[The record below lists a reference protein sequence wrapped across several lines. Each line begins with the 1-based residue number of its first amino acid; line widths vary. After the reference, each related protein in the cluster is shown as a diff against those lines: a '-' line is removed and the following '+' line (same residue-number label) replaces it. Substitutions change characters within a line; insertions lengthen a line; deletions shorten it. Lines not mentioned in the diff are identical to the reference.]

1 MKKITRVLFCIIT
14 IFIFSS
20 IYAADNDQIEESLQ
34 VDNYLE
40 VFEDYI
46 SDNDIDEIDVRKIYE
61 DLISGNGVKYENIID
76 AIVGNATK
84 QVLSTLKS
92 VVSIFIIII
101 ILAILSSIQ
110 LQNDSDVNK
119 ITKLVVF
126 IAVCSILLANYL
138 EIVAMFKNIVN
149 TIGYIM
155 QVVSTFLLGILVA
168 TGKISTTGI
177 VEPMLLFISNAI
189 CFLTEYIS
197 IPFFTISIAVNI
209 VSKISENIRMT
220 NLSNMFRKVSLYA
233 FTAMIGV
240 FLLVLSM
247 ETTVTKSMDGIYFK
261 TAQSVVSNAVPVVG
275 GFLSDSLNTV
285 LGATELIGKVGGI
298 VSLIILVVIV
308 SIPVIK
314 ILSVIVLYNILIAL
328 SEPVNED
335 KNIEELLR
343 GFSNVYKDMLG
354 IVVGV
359 MILFIMSTGIIM
371 NMLSVVSG

>member
-1 MKKITRVLFCIIT
+1 MKKIRRVLFCIIT

-298 VSLIILVVIV
+298 VSLIISIVIV

>member
-1 MKKITRVLFCIIT
+1 MKKIRRVLFCIIT

-34 VDNYLE
+34 VDNYLD

-46 SDNDIDEIDVRKIYE
+46 SDNNIDEIDVRKIYE

-298 VSLIILVVIV
+298 VSLIISIVIV

>member
-1 MKKITRVLFCIIT
+1 
-14 IFIFSS
+14 
-20 IYAADNDQIEESLQ
+20 
-34 VDNYLE
+34 
-40 VFEDYI
+40 
-46 SDNDIDEIDVRKIYE
+46 
-61 DLISGNGVKYENIID
+61 
-76 AIVGNATK
+76 
-84 QVLSTLKS
+84 
-92 VVSIFIIII
+92 
-101 ILAILSSIQ
+101 
-110 LQNDSDVNK
+110 
-119 ITKLVVF
+119 
-126 IAVCSILLANYL
+126 
-138 EIVAMFKNIVN
+138 
-149 TIGYIM
+149 
-155 QVVSTFLLGILVA
+155 
-168 TGKISTTGI
+168 
-177 VEPMLLFISNAI
+177 MLLFISNAI

-298 VSLIILVVIV
+298 VSLIISIVIV

>member
-34 VDNYLE
+34 VDNYLD

-46 SDNDIDEIDVRKIYE
+46 SDNNIDEIDVRKIYE

-298 VSLIILVVIV
+298 VSLIISIVIV

>member
-298 VSLIILVVIV
+298 VSLIISVVIV

>member
-209 VSKISENIRMT
+209 VSKISENVRMT

-298 VSLIILVVIV
+298 VSLIISVVIV

>member
-177 VEPMLLFISNAI
+177 VEPMLLFISNVI

-209 VSKISENIRMT
+209 VSKISENVRMT

-298 VSLIILVVIV
+298 VSLIISVVIV